1 MRPILLVMTSKTG
14 NTRTFV
20 NFLERHSERSIV
32 ICEDF
37 SQSIKGYEKI
47 GFGAY
52 TWGNGKIPKEMK
64 EYLIS
69 QKDDFKGK
77 EIFIFGSG
85 NSIYPRFCAAVDGIN
100 KIVSDC
106 GAIVKGTFK
115 FEQRFNEND
124 YSKEEIDHLI
134 KTIKEWSK

>member
-20 NFLERHSERSIV
+20 KFLEKYSEQQII

-37 SQSIKGYEKI
+37 SQSIKDYEKI
-47 GFGAY
+47 SFGAY

-85 NSIYPRFCAAVDGIN
+85 NSIYPKFCAAVDGIN